1 MKAGTP
7 VMSQRSFL
15 TLCLFCCTYIFCI
28 SSLANASDLDKIPT
42 SQFKD
47 AIQPIKIIETRQGGK
62 LEAIVVIPRDMK
74 RSQLR
79 PTILNTLKKL
89 KDRFDTASI
98 ELEFVPDDEHLAKSC
113 VAVGAADYREG
124 RGIDIRYGIPTVEQM
139 QEYNSKI
146 GKPEQHL
153 FDKGSDINDNIPL
166 AAPDRRTFE
175 TSKKIILLRK
185 KIAKTDEPQCSLT
198 LPLENIDPI
207 AREMTKELKMP
218 LKEIWRYFTFME
230 TYYDAI
236 GWDKETIKLR

>member
-1 MKAGTP
+1 MKAGSP
-7 VMSQRSFL
+7 VMYQRSFL
-15 TLCLFCCTYIFCI
+15 TLCLLCCTYIFYI

-42 SQFKD
+42 SQFKG

-62 LEAIVVIPRDMK
+62 LEAIVVIPLNMK

-79 PTILNTLKKL
+79 PTILNTFKKL

-113 VAVGAADYREG
+113 VAAGVADYREG
-124 RGIDIRYGIPTVEQM
+124 LGIDIRYGIPTVGQM

-153 FDKGSDINDNIPL
+153 FDKGLDINNNIPL
-166 AAPDRRTFE
+166 AEPDRRTFE

-198 LPLENIDPI
+198 LPLENTDPI
-207 AREMTKELKMP
+207 AKEMTKEMKMP

-230 TYYDAI
+230 TYYSAI